1 MNNILFRNVRIV
13 DANKDFKTD
22 LLVSNG
28 VISKIDE
35 NIEIEHESIN
45 IVDGNGYVL
54 MPSFIDL
61 HTHLRD
67 PGLTHKEDLE
77 TGQKAALRG
86 GFTVLCPMANT
97 KPVCDNKEVMEY
109 VLNKAKDLDL
119 CDIKQVC
126 AITKNLDGQEMIDIE
141 SMRKYTDLFSDD
153 GYTLFNEEIMENVLR
168 LSSELDFKVLTH
180 CQPEY
185 EIVQRDLKMLKEVGG
200 NLHICHISLED
211 TLNEIK
217 KYKDEGH
224 KFTCEVGP
232 HHIYGY
238 GLDYK
243 VNPSFAKEEDM
254 RALIQGIKDGYIDMI
269 GTDHAPHTEDDKK
282 AGSPGIS
289 NIEVAFS
296 MVNKVFKENNISL
309 NKLSEMMSANPA
321 KLLGLSQG
329 LIEEGLRADLVLIDE
344 NEIDVIDTRKFV
356 SKGKNNPFNN
366 QKVIGK
372 VIMTIRDGKIAY
384 KVEGDM

>member
-77 TGQKAALRG
+77 TGQKAALKG

-97 KPVCDNKEVMEY
+97 KPVCDNREVMEY

-366 QKVIGK
+366 QKVVGK